1 MKHPTRFRQ
10 WHKHG
15 TKGQMISDLKVGD
28 TIATA
33 NGQQAVTLPD
43 LKSTAFKQVHCL
55 MLASG
60 TQDMTG
66 QEIYE
71 TDVVQVFWQPGA
83 TGPSYFAYVF
93 FDPARGFVLRNAQD
107 VPLAAV
113 PYKRIWANF
122 YAEPH
127 WRRQFEHHARFI
139 EDHWA

>member
-1 MKHPTRFRQ
+1 M
-10 WHKHG
+10 
-15 TKGQMISDLKVGD
+15 
-28 TIATA
+28 IATA
-33 NGQQAVTLPD
+33 DGQQTVGLSD
-43 LKSTAFKQVHCL
+43 LKSTDFKREHCL

-60 TQDMTG
+60 TPDMEG

-71 TDVVQVFWQPGA
+71 TDVVQVFRQPGA
-83 TGPSYFAYVF
+83 VGPSYFAYVF

-107 VPLAAV
+107 VPLAAA
-113 PYKRIWANF
+113 PYKRVWANF